1 LGELAEDTSLGPP
14 NLPTAP
20 TGGAGAYFRAGFV
33 AFARAVLTRFLTGN
47 LHLTFG
53 AEDGFVE
60 LKDNPLLKV
69 FAALS
74 LTLSPPGDITEE

>member
-1 LGELAEDTSLGPP
+1 LTEDTSLRPP

-20 TGGAGAYFRAGFV
+20 ASGAGAYFRAGFV
-33 AFARAVLTRFLTGN
+33 AIARAALTRFLPGN
-47 LHLTFG
+47 LHLSLG
-53 AEDGFVE
+53 AEDGLVE

-69 FAALS
+69 FADLG